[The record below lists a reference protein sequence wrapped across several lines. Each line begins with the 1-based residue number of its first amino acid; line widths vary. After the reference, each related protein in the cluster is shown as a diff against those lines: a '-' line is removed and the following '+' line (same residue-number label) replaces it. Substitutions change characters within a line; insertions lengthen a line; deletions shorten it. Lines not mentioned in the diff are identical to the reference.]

1 MYKYVPSSEIIK
13 RNYEKFHL
21 YIAKKKIFFLK
32 IKKKN
37 YYSIKNFLL
46 TLNFNSI

>member
-21 YIAKKKIFFLK
+21 YIAKKKFFFLK
-32 IKKKN
+32 IKKK
-37 YYSIKNFLL
+37 IITQLKIF
-46 TLNFNSI
+46 F